1 MFDPRRRPREWMEI
15 IRPTQCAVF
24 LRDRLTSTP
33 LSPEGQ
39 PFHSL
44 NETTC
49 LLFDTIAEAQQFCE
63 AKVIE
68 RPNLSCEVFDAA
80 GRAHPPLLVI
90 THPDSRGSQEAGQ
103 VWSRRRKLI
112 AVGLLLAVPPLLWID
127 WRRRNTL
134 ILPTFLAFNCIL
146 AALRFLYW
154 DFGLKLRE
162 RERQQRLEAHRRLER
177 DGS

>member
-1 MFDPRRRPREWMEI
+1 MEI

-24 LRDRLTSTP
+24 VKDRLTSAP

-39 PFHSL
+39 PFRSSS
-44 NETTC
+44 ETTC

-63 AKVIE
+63 AKVLE
-68 RPNLSCEVFDAA
+68 RPNLCAEVFDAA

-90 THPDSRGSQEAGQ
+90 THPGSHGSQEAGP

-112 AVGLLLAVPPLLWID
+112 AVVLLLAAPPLIWID

-146 AALRFLYW
+146 AGLRFLYW